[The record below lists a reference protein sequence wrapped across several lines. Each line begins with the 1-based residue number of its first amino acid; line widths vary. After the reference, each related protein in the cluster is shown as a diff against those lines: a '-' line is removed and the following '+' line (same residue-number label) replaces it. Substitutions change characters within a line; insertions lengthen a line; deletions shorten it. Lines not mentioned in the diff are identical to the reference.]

1 MAKKGRIIKL
11 PLLGRIL
18 IASDRHGAAT
28 SGMAGEAAFQT
39 NLSVKV
45 FDKNGREK
53 KVRNYFGDNIGQK
66 LWHALLYRNKTEL
79 DLGSGLVTNI
89 AAQALANEA
98 VTLASPS
105 GSRINVL
112 FLANYHAT
120 GTGTT
125 AAAATD
131 FKLQTI
137 SANGGQTPVQG
148 AFTIST
154 SLTGAVPKIQ
164 SQATISYT
172 GSEAVTE
179 WGLFTNNTLSSTTG
193 TPFTADS
200 ATTFTATGTPFTA
213 SSSTVP
219 GLQQQ
224 MVIPGT
230 TTVYGLIA
238 SNTTSVATLCNNGT
252 TGWFKQSDGTA
263 GSTPGSTEA
272 YTLRP
277 IMWDHK
283 VFSAINVNSGDSI
296 QFTYTLTVNSGG

>member
-1 MAKKGRIIKL
+1 MSISKKIARL
-11 PLLGRIL
+11 PGLGRIG
-18 IASDRHGAAT
+18 IVRES
-28 SGMAGEAAFQT
+28 AGNGSAVGFMNFNT
-39 NLSVKV
+39 NLTAQVIRNGQPVKAKEVTSWLSRFWNNIDGNKSV
-45 FDKNGREK
+45 
-53 KVRNYFGDNIGQK
+53 I
-66 LWHALLYRNKTEL
+66 

-89 AAQALANEA
+89 GAQALGNEA

-105 GSRINVL
+105 GSRIHLL

-120 GTGTT
+120 GTGVT

-131 FKLQTI
+131 FKIQTI
-137 SANGGQTPVQG
+137 STNGGQTPVQG
-148 AFTIST
+148 AFTIATT
-154 SLTGAVPKIQ
+154 STGAVPVIQ

-179 WGLFTNNTLSSTTG
+179 WGLFTSNTLSSTTG
-193 TPFTADS
+193 TPFTTDS
-200 ATTFTATGTPFTA
+200 ATSFTATGTPFTA
-213 SSSTVP
+213 SSSTVQ

-238 SNTTSVATLCNNGT
+238 SNTTSVATLSNNGT

-263 GSTPGSTEA
+263 GSTPGTTES

-283 VFSAINVNSGDSI
+283 VFSAINVSNGDSI
-296 QFTYTLTVNSGG
+296 QFTYKLTVNSGG